1 MNDDAMVILS
11 ALVDGDPVPPDAL
24 ADALLAPGAREAL
37 VDFARLRAEVGAD
50 ESRPS
55 TAFYSAIHQGL
66 GTRPRPRRTVWRALQ
81 GVAAAVVLALAAV
94 GAMSLPERFAAG
106 GDQPPRATRVLPFTP
121 GVDWHE
127 GGLR

>member
-1 MNDDAMVILS
+1 MNDDAVVILS
-11 ALVDGDPVPPDAL
+11 ALMDGEVVRPEAL
-24 ADALLAPGAREAL
+24 ADALLVPGARETL

-55 TAFYSAIHQGL
+55 GAFYAAIHHVL
-66 GTRPRPRRTVWRALQ
+66 GTRARPRRGAWRVLQ
-81 GVAAAVVLALAAV
+81 GVAAAIVLALAAV
-94 GAMSLPERFAAG
+94 GALSLPERIAAG
-106 GDQPPRATRVLPFTP
+106 RDEPPRATRVLRFTP